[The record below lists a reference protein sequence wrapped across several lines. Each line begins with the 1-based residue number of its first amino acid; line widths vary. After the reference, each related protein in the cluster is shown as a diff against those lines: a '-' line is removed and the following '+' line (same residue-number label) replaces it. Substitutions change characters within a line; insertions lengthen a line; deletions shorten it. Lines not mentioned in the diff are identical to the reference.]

1 MLPTALPDSMERSN
15 STLSLVADQGTEKSN
30 KRHSMIRET
39 VQELQSQQMREQENL
54 SLDQQAWYA
63 GELNVKTASDRL
75 DLLPVGKASRII
87 SILLFWQLMHYEI
100 IIKCP

>member
-1 MLPTALPDSMERSN
+1 
-15 STLSLVADQGTEKSN
+15 
-30 KRHSMIRET
+30 MIRET

-75 DLLPVGKASRII
+75 DLLPVGKASQIRL
-87 SILLFWQLMHYEI
+87 ILLFWQLTHYEI
-100 IIKCP
+100 IMKWP